1 MNWSFVSNGDEF
13 ASYAFHSDEKVGLSK
28 ADAETVMEAMRQIE
42 ASSCIKEPTNKFYKQ
57 NYLYCIVDNWR
68 EKT

>member
-28 ADAETVMEAMRQIE
+28 ENVETVMEAMRQIE
-42 ASSCIKEPTNKFYKQ
+42 GSTCIKEPTNK
-57 NYLYCIVDNWR
+57 I
-68 EKT
+68 